1 MKLTEE
7 QAERLVE
14 EYADLLLRTA
24 YSWTGNLADAQDACQ
39 TALLKL
45 IVSRRQFDGPE
56 GQKAWLLRVT
66 INECKSLNRSAWRR
80 RRADWEVA
88 ALAAQMPEP
97 EPDGLLEAVQKLPPK
112 YRTAIFLRYYEGY
125 GVGEIA
131 QMIGVKPALV
141 STWLARG
148 REKLKM
154 MLGGEMDESL
164 PETDG

>member
-1 MKLTEE
+1 M
-7 QAERLVE
+7 
-14 EYADLLLRTA
+14 
-24 YSWTGNLADAQDACQ
+24 
-39 TALLKL
+39 
-45 IVSRRQFDGPE
+45 
-56 GQKAWLLRVT
+56 T

-80 RRADWEVA
+80 RRADWEEA

>member
-45 IVSRRQFDGPE
+45 VASPRQFGGPE

-80 RRADWEVA
+80 RRASLEEA
-88 ALAAQMPEP
+88 ALAAVQMPEP
-97 EPDGLLEAVQKLPPK
+97 SDLLEAVQKLPPK

-125 GVGEIA
+125 AVGEIA
-131 QMIGVKPALV
+131 QTLGVKPALV

-148 REKLKM
+148 REKLKT
-154 MLGGEMDESL
+154 MLGGELDGAL
-164 PETDG
+164 PEADG

>member
-45 IVSRRQFDGPE
+45 IAADRRFDGPE

-66 INECKSLNRSAWRR
+66 INECKSLNRPAWRR
-80 RRADWEVA
+80 HRADLEEA
-88 ALAAQMPEP
+88 ALPGP
-97 EPDGLLEAVQKLPPK
+97 WIVP
-112 YRTAIFLRYYEGY
+112 
-125 GVGEIA
+125 
-131 QMIGVKPALV
+131 
-141 STWLARG
+141 
-148 REKLKM
+148 
-154 MLGGEMDESL
+154 ESL
-164 PETDG
+164 IDTAAGFPITSLPGLPVHPDQDGARHHIIHAVPLKPDDLPVRRHM

>member
-1 MKLTEE
+1 MMKLTNQ
-7 QAERLVE
+7 QAEQLVE
-14 EYADLLLRTA
+14 QYADLLLRVA
-24 YSWTGNLADAQDACQ
+24 YSWTGNPADAQDACQ

-45 IVSRRQFDGPE
+45 VASHRQFDGPE

-80 RRADWEVA
+80 RRVSLEEA
-88 ALAAQMPEP
+88 AMAAVQMPEP
-97 EPDGLLEAVQKLPPK
+97 SGLLEAVQKLPPK

-125 GVGEIA
+125 AVGEIA
-131 QMIGVKPALV
+131 RLLDVKPALV

-154 MLGGEMDESL
+154 MLGGEMDEQL